1 MSAQSRPLVA
11 PTPAPARWVA
21 CSGGITSCAEN
32 RARAHTSARAR
43 TSTRTTAVT
52 NCPHQEK
59 VTGASAKFALRMA
72 TDCISSKQ
80 RSIPTLNGA
89 NLGAQCGP
97 SLGPDSDLGP
107 AARPSGGGRAGQA
120 NWGGGRAGWRV
131 GRVGRVGLPF
141 NEGETE
147 TVRPQL
153 VLPPKINII
162 CLIIGSG

>member
-1 MSAQSRPLVA
+1 M
-11 PTPAPARWVA
+11 
-21 CSGGITSCAEN
+21 
-32 RARAHTSARAR
+32 
-43 TSTRTTAVT
+43 
-52 NCPHQEK
+52 
-59 VTGASAKFALRMA
+59 
-72 TDCISSKQ
+72 
-80 RSIPTLNGA
+80 PTLNDA

-107 AARPSGGGRAGQA
+107 TARPSGGDRAGQA

-141 NEGETE
+141 NVGETE

-153 VLPPKINII
+153 VLPQKINII